1 MPESGKKTYHGYR
14 RLNAEGHTV
23 EVSVSVHEP
32 GEELRPLEMR
42 PDLRLHSASFE
53 WGYSG
58 SGPAQLA
65 LALAADVLG
74 DDDRAQ
80 DVYQELKRKL
90 VGRLPQDGWTL
101 TEEQLR
107 TIIAGIEYGRE
118 EGRGDLGLGQ

>member
-23 EVSVSVHEP
+23 EVAVSVHEP
-32 GEELRPLEMR
+32 GEEPRPLDMR
-42 PDLRLHSASFE
+42 PDLRLHSSSFE
-53 WGYSG
+53 WGYAG

-74 DDDRAQ
+74 DDERAE

-90 VGRLPQDGWTL
+90 VGRLPQDGWSL
-101 TEEQLR
+101 TEERLR
-107 TIIAGIEYGRE
+107 EIIARIERGRE
-118 EGRGDLGLGQ
+118 GGRGSY